1 MVVSLL
7 DDIMKAAFKVRY
19 PEVLPPVRLPKE
31 GKPGQFY
38 DAKVPSEEQ
47 KKLSKAM
54 TKVQKLI
61 TEGEY
66 EPFFDVSK
74 RFDVDRTKYPV
85 AAAPNQTLDIMPAKS
100 ETIAKYEEMYGG
112 PEAFKNLQE
121 AYLKGL
127 DIPDS
132 DRWYFMGQ
140 LEKEFIDEYGPGT
153 GEEMFKKMFADSM
166 ASWTGGMDPTAN
178 LRAALFENFM
188 NFKKTGLPEAA
199 NQYPYPIGGRFF
211 SGNIK
216 QAKKLKDQ
224 GGKIDPKTNPKRF
237 NFSANFLGAGD
248 RATIDEQMSKVAF
261 GEAVPKPGTYGLAEK
276 PVHRLAEKYDT
287 DPRNVQEVIWHGGTG
302 KKGKPMIQFVNEAIE
317 RTSKITGM
325 TPKEV
330 VKGMV
335 RGSIP
340 IFGLTTAATI
350 PQEMQKDI
358 LNYFSSVDR
367 GGS

>member
-7 DDIMKAAFKVRY
+7 DDIMKMALRSRY
-19 PEVLPPVRLPKE
+19 PEVLPPVQAIDKITGRVFP
-31 GKPGQFY
+31 Q
-38 DAKVPSEEQ
+38 KVPSEEQ

-54 TKVQKLI
+54 SKVQKLI
-61 TEGEY
+61 NEGEY
-66 EPFFDVSK
+66 EPFFDISK
-74 RFDVDRTKYPV
+74 RFDVDRTKYPT
-85 AAAPNQTLDIMPAKS
+85 AAAPNQTLGIIPAKPD
-100 ETIAKYEEMYGG
+100 TIAKYDELYGG

-132 DRWYFMGQ
+132 DKWYFMGQ

-188 NFKKTGLPEAA
+188 NFKKAGLPKAS
-199 NQYPYPIGGRFF
+199 NQYPYPVGGRFLANNAKQVEKLRAQG
-211 SGNIK
+211 GNI
-216 QAKKLKDQ
+216 
-224 GGKIDPKTNPKRF
+224 DPITNPKRF
-237 NFSANFLGAGD
+237 NFSTNFLGAAD
-248 RATIDEQMSKVAF
+248 RATMDEQMTKLVVSEKS
-261 GEAVPKPGTYGLAEK
+261 VPDFYGSAEK
-276 PVHRLAEKYDT
+276 PVHRLAEKYGT

-350 PQEMQKDI
+350 PQNMQQDI
-358 LNYFSSVDR
+358 LNYFSSVER